1 MAQDTKAA
9 LVGDDLIGGGCRR
22 MVLMVVLVML
32 ALVVP
37 GGPARAGTSDPCA
50 DIDGR
55 WRTTGHDQA
64 HTTSRCIGN
73 PITPQCAIE
82 TLDAVLLRGDVGL
95 LASVAAPGF
104 ARFDDDWADMN
115 AKDFSK
121 SKYFYRI
128 VLCRVL
134 TADDRPL
141 TGWGRVRPGV
151 SPNRDYAWY
160 PGDVLLEDEFE
171 LCDIKQSR
179 ASCFK
184 KSPDHGSFI
193 RILRRLDTG
202 HWRLVDWDSWDN
214 IFPIQGHVG
223 PPCRPEDQGLR
234 FLTGDAATT
243 TSHCLDS
250 NQTPLCTAETYL
262 KGVLAGERDRHG
274 HSCNSP
280 LFLRYKI
287 LDCEVLDDQDPDP
300 DRWDPRPYGWPMV
313 RGEKIGMEGW
323 GRGWKAGDVRL
334 GIRMQVCNGAD
345 NTCQPTE
352 DMIEVYHR
360 YPEYWASV
368 GHSGKENISKDLK

>member
-128 VLCRVL
+128 ILCRVL

>member
-37 GGPARAGTSDPCA
+37 GGPARAGTPDPCA

-82 TLDAVLLRGDVGL
+82 TLDAVFLRGDVGL

>member
-37 GGPARAGTSDPCA
+37 GGPARAGTPDPCA

-73 PITPQCAIE
+73 PITPQCAID
-82 TLDAVLLRGDVGL
+82 TLQAATLRADEDLV
-95 LASVAAPGF
+95 ASVAPPDYAD
-104 ARFDDDWADMN
+104 FDDTLTRLH
-115 AKDFSK
+115 
-121 SKYFYRI
+121 SKYLYKI
-128 VLCRVL
+128 SYCRVL

-141 TGWGRVRPGV
+141 TEWGRVRPGA
-151 SPNRDYAWY
+151 SPNRDQAWY
-160 PGDVLLEDEFE
+160 PGYLLLKEEWE
-171 LCDIKQSR
+171 ICDIKQSR
-179 ASCFK
+179 VACLK
-184 KSPDHGSFI
+184 KSPF
-193 RILRRLDTG
+193 RNFTVEILRRLDTG
-202 HWRLVDWDSWDN
+202 HWRLVDWQTSDN